1 MLRVLILGGIGDAV
15 ELAIKI
21 ANIPGIEVITSLAGR
36 TREPANL
43 PGNVRTGGFGGV
55 RGLTNYLREMQ
66 IDLLIDATHPFANQI
81 SENAAAATQ
90 EVGIPRLMV
99 IRPPWEKL
107 EDDDWLEVEDN
118 LAAATALANR
128 AKRVF
133 LTIGRQE
140 IGTFAHL
147 QDIWFLMRMIDPP
160 NTDVIV
166 PPGLILCDRGPF
178 NLENEQE
185 ILLKYNIDTIVSKNS
200 GGNATYPKIIAAR
213 KLGIK
218 VVMVNRPPVPPGE
231 QVADVESAVQWL
243 RGCLKSIRINRDPP

>member
-55 RGLTNYLREMQ
+55 PGLTNYLREMQ

-218 VVMVNRPPVPPGE
+218 VVMVNRPPVPPGK
-231 QVADVESAVQWL
+231 QVADVDSACKWL
-243 RGCLKSIRINRDPP
+243 FDKLDISLQNAK

>member
-55 RGLTNYLREMQ
+55 WGLTNYLREMQ

-118 LAAATALANR
+118 LAAATTLANR

-147 QDIWFLMRMIDPP
+147 QEIWFLMRMIDPP
-160 NTDVIV
+160 NTDVII

-213 KLGIK
+213 KLWIK
-218 VVMVNRPPVPPGE
+218 VVMVNRPP
-231 QVADVESAVQWL
+231 
-243 RGCLKSIRINRDPP
+243 

>member
-55 RGLTNYLREMQ
+55 WGLTNYLREMQ

-147 QDIWFLMRMIDPP
+147 QEIWFLMRMIDPP
-160 NTDVIV
+160 NTDVII

-218 VVMVNRPPVPPGE
+218 VVMVNRPPVPPGK
-231 QVADVESAVQWL
+231 QVADVDSACKWL
-243 RGCLKSIRINRDPP
+243 FDKLDISLQNGK

>member
-55 RGLTNYLREMQ
+55 WGLTNYLREMQ

-118 LAAATALANR
+118 LAAATTLANR

-147 QDIWFLMRMIDPP
+147 QEIWFLMRMIDPP
-160 NTDVIV
+160 NTDVII

-218 VVMVNRPPVPPGE
+218 VVMVNRPPVPPGK
-231 QVADVESAVQWL
+231 QVADVDSACKWL
-243 RGCLKSIRINRDPP
+243 FDKLDISLQNGK

>member
-15 ELAIKI
+15 ELAVKI

-55 RGLTNYLREMQ
+55 WGLTNYLREMQ

-147 QDIWFLMRMIDPP
+147 QEIWFLMRMIDPP

-218 VVMVNRPPVPPGE
+218 VVMVNRPPVPPGK
-231 QVADVESAVQWL
+231 QVADVDSACKWL
-243 RGCLKSIRINRDPP
+243 FDKLDISLQNGK

>member
-55 RGLTNYLREMQ
+55 WGLTNYLREMQ

-160 NTDVIV
+160 NTDVII

-218 VVMVNRPPVPPGE
+218 VVMVNRPPVPPGK
-231 QVADVESAVQWL
+231 QVADVDSACKWL
-243 RGCLKSIRINRDPP
+243 FDKLDISLQNGK